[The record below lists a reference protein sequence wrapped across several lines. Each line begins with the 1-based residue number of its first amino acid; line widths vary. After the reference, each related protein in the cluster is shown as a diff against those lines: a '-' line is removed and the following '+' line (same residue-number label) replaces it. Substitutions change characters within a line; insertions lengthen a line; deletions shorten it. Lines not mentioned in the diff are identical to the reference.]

1 MRNIDWDEKGPLE
14 NWQRAVL
21 AFARRAR
28 EELGDHIVHIIL
40 YGSRA
45 RGDYT
50 EESDIDVL
58 VVVRDID
65 ARDADD
71 RIFPFAYEMLDE
83 YEELLFPHVVSED
96 EYIVRQGRSF
106 YINVREEGVRV

>member
-1 MRNIDWDEKGPLE
+1 MRKLDWDESGSLE

-21 AFARRAR
+21 EFARRAR
-28 EELGDHIVHIIL
+28 EELGDHIVRIIL

-50 EESDIDVL
+50 EDSDIDVL

-65 ARDADD
+65 AKAADE
-71 RIFPFAYEMLDE
+71 RIFPFAHYALTE
-83 YEELLFPHVVSED
+83 YEELLFASVLTEE
-96 EYIVRQGRSF
+96 EYVASQARSF
-106 YINVREEGVRV
+106 YINVAEEGVGV

>member
-1 MRNIDWDEKGPLE
+1 MRKIDWDENGLLQ

-21 AFARRAR
+21 EFARRAR
-28 EELGDHIVHIIL
+28 RELGDHIVHIIL

-50 EESDIDVL
+50 EDSDIDVL

-65 ARDADD
+65 AKEADE
-71 RIFPFAYEMLDE
+71 RIFPFASTALEE
-83 YEELLFPHVVSED
+83 YEELLYASVVTE
-96 EYIVRQGRSF
+96 EEFEEKRGRAF
-106 YINVREEGVRV
+106 YINVREEGVAA

>member
-1 MRNIDWDEKGPLE
+1 MRKIGWNENGPLE

-21 AFARRAR
+21 EFARRAR

-50 EESDIDVL
+50 DDSDIDLL
-58 VVVRDID
+58 VVVRGID
-65 ARDADD
+65 AKEADE
-71 RIFPFAYEMLDE
+71 RIFPFAHEMLVE
-83 YEELLFPHVVSED
+83 YEELLYAFVVTEE
-96 EYIVRQGRSF
+96 EYTEKQGRAF
-106 YINVREEGVRV
+106 YINVREEGVAA

>member
-1 MRNIDWDEKGPLE
+1 MRKLDWDESGSLE

-21 AFARRAR
+21 EFARRAR
-28 EELGDHIVHIIL
+28 EELGDHIVRIIL

-50 EESDIDVL
+50 EDSDIDIL

-65 ARDADD
+65 AKEADERLSWLAWEVLED
-71 RIFPFAYEMLDE
+71 YN
-83 YEELLFPHVVSED
+83 ELFSVRVVRED
-96 EYIVRQGRSF
+96 EYAVKRGSSY
-106 YINVREEGVRV
+106 YINVNEEGVAV

>member
-1 MRNIDWDEKGPLE
+1 MRGVDWDESGPLE

-21 AFARRAR
+21 EFARRAR
-28 EELGDHIVHIIL
+28 EELGERIVHIIL

-50 EESDIDVL
+50 EDSDIDVL

-65 ARDADD
+65 AKEADD
-71 RIFPFAYEMLDE
+71 RIFPFASAALEK
-83 YEELLFPHVVSED
+83 YEELLYASVVTE
-96 EYIVRQGRSF
+96 EEFEEKRGRAF
-106 YINVREEGVRV
+106 YVNVREEGVAA

>member
-1 MRNIDWDEKGPLE
+1 MRTIDWDENGPLE

-28 EELGDHIVHIIL
+28 AELGERIVHIIL

-50 EESDIDVL
+50 EDSDIDVL
-58 VVVRDID
+58 VVVRDMSKNE
-65 ARDADD
+65 ADEK
-71 RIFPFAYEMLDE
+71 IFPFAHEVLVE
-83 YEELLFPHVVSED
+83 YEELLYAIVVTEE
-96 EYIVRQGRSF
+96 EYAENQGRAF
-106 YINVREEGVRV
+106 YINVREEGVAA

>member
-28 EELGDHIVHIIL
+28 AELRDHIVHIIL

-50 EESDIDVL
+50 EDSDIDVL
-58 VVVRDID
+58 VVVRGI
-65 ARDADD
+65 AAKEADE
-71 RIFPFAYEMLDE
+71 RIFPFASETLGE
-83 YEELLFPHVVSED
+83 YEELLFPHVVTEEEFVAS
-96 EYIVRQGRSF
+96 QARSF
-106 YINVREEGVRV
+106 YINVAEEGVTV

>member
-1 MRNIDWDEKGPLE
+1 MRKIDWDENGPLE

-50 EESDIDVL
+50 DDSDVDIL
-58 VVVRDID
+58 VVVSDIG
-65 ARDADD
+65 AKEADE
-71 RIFPFAYEMLDE
+71 RIFPFASAALEE
-83 YEELLFPHVVSED
+83 YEELLYAIVVTEE
-96 EYIVRQGRSF
+96 EYAEKQGRAF
-106 YINVREEGVRV
+106 YINVREEGVAA